1 MTPRDKTAAL
11 PDLSDSELDVM
22 RTLWKS
28 GRLSAREVH
37 DRVSPMRA
45 WAYSTTRTV
54 LDRMVEKGLV
64 DKTSFHGIY
73 VYRPRL
79 SRAAGLARAVRDFA
93 DRVAEIG
100 AAPLVSLLAGG
111 ESWSDEEVA
120 ELERL
125 LGLAEGGEG
134 EEAER
139 DDEPETRP

>member
-1 MTPRDKTAAL
+1 MTPRTETTAL

-22 RTLWKS
+22 RALWK
-28 GRLSAREVH
+28 GDRLSAREVH
-37 DRVSPMRA
+37 DRVAPARG

-54 LDRMVEKGLV
+54 LERMVEKGLV
-64 DKTSFHGIY
+64 NKASFHGIY
-73 VYRPRL
+73 LYRPRL

-100 AAPLVSLLAGG
+100 AAPVVSLLAGG

-125 LGLAEGGEG
+125 LGLAQSSEAAPG
-134 EEAER
+134 EEASEN
-139 DDEPETRP
+139 RP

>member
-1 MTPRDKTAAL
+1 MTPRAETTAL

-22 RTLWKS
+22 RALWKGS
-28 GRLSAREVH
+28 RLSAREVH
-37 DRVSPMRA
+37 ERVSPARG

-54 LDRMVEKGLV
+54 LERMVEKGLV
-64 DKTSFHGIY
+64 NKTSFHGIY
-73 VYRPRL
+73 LYRPSL

-100 AAPLVSLLAGG
+100 AAPVVSLLAGG

-125 LGLAEGGEG
+125 LGL
-134 EEAER
+134 
-139 DDEPETRP
+139 DEPETRP

>member
-1 MTPRDKTAAL
+1 MTPRTETTTL

-22 RTLWKS
+22 RALWKGS
-28 GRLSAREVH
+28 RLSAREVH
-37 DRVSPMRA
+37 DRVSPARG

-54 LDRMVEKGLV
+54 LERMVEKGLV
-64 DKTSFHGIY
+64 NKTSFHGIY
-73 VYRPRL
+73 LYRPCL

-100 AAPLVSLLAGG
+100 AAPVVSLLAGG

-125 LGLAEGGEG
+125 LGL
-134 EEAER
+134 
-139 DDEPETRP
+139 DEPETRP

>member
-1 MTPRDKTAAL
+1 MAPRNETTVL

-22 RTLWKS
+22 RALWKS
-28 GRLSAREVH
+28 DRLSAREVH
-37 DRVSPMRA
+37 DRVSPARG

-54 LDRMVEKGLV
+54 LERMVEKGLV
-64 DKTSFHGIY
+64 NKTSFHGIY
-73 VYRPRL
+73 LYRPRL

-100 AAPLVSLLAGG
+100 AAPVVSLLAGG

-125 LGLAEGGEG
+125 LGLARSGEAAPG
-134 EEAER
+134 EDA
-139 DDEPETRP
+139 PEDRP

>member
-1 MTPRDKTAAL
+1 MTPLEQLSAL

-22 RTLWKS
+22 RALWRA

-37 DRVSPMRA
+37 DEVSPERD

-54 LDRMVEKGLV
+54 LERMVEKSLV

-73 VYRPRL
+73 LYRPRL

-93 DRVAEIG
+93 ERVAEVG
-100 AAPLVSLLAGG
+100 AAPVVSLFAGS
-111 ESWSDEEVA
+111 ESWSEEEVS

-125 LGLAEGGEG
+125 LGLTEGGDG
-134 EEAER
+134 
-139 DDEPETRP
+139 DDGSGAQP

>member
-1 MTPRDKTAAL
+1 MTPRIETTAL

-22 RTLWKS
+22 RALWK
-28 GRLSAREVH
+28 GDRLSAREVH
-37 DRVSPMRA
+37 DRVSPARG

-54 LDRMVEKGLV
+54 LERMVEKGLV
-64 DKTSFHGIY
+64 NKASFHGIY
-73 VYRPRL
+73 LYRPRL

-100 AAPLVSLLAGG
+100 AAPVVSLLAGG

-125 LGLAEGGEG
+125 LGLAQSSEAAPGEDAS
-134 EEAER
+134 EN
-139 DDEPETRP
+139 RP